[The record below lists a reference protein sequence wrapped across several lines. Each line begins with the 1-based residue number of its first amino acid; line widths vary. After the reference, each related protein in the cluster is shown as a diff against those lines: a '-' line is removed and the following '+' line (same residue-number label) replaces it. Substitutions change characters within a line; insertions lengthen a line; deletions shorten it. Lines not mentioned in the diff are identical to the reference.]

1 MTKKERITAAIERET
16 AKKKEIEEKIA
27 ALEQQYAEE
36 EKLEIQ
42 KMLAHA
48 KVNAGEL
55 KELLQKASLLKD

>member
-27 ALEQQYAEE
+27 DLERQYAEE

-42 KMLAHA
+42 KMLTHA
-48 KVNAGEL
+48 KVNAKEL

>member
-16 AKKKEIEEKIA
+16 AKKKGIEAKIA
-27 ALEQQYAEE
+27 DLERQYAEE

-42 KMLAHA
+42 KMLTHA
-48 KVNAGEL
+48 KVNAKEL